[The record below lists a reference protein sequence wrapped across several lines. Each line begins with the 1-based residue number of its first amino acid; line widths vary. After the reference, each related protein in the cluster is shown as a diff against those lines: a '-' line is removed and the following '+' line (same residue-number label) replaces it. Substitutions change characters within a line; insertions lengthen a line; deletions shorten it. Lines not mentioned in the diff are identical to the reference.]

1 MPESKAKHQPSFAEL
16 MLDQMGVDRTGLRH
30 GEAKDLMLHVIES
43 ESEPPLGD
51 PALQTP
57 TLEPTAA
64 EPDIPQP
71 APGQPMFIADPQK
84 VADFKRTLRARRS
97 PRCRHRK
104 VNGIRCG
111 SPARGGGSYCYF
123 HYHIYTGDTQHLP
136 VIEDGNSI
144 AFVMGMIL
152 RDLANGRLEVR
163 RANSMLYALQSTAAL
178 LKYLDFEPDP
188 ALLQQDEDEDDED
201 ESPDPPLPSALTA
214 FAQGVN
220 RKA

>member
-1 MPESKAKHQPSFAEL
+1 MPESKLKNHPSLAEL
-16 MLDQMGVDRTGLRH
+16 LLDRMGVDRTGVRRS
-30 GEAKDLMLHVIES
+30 EAKDLMLHVLDTEC
-43 ESEPPLGD
+43 EPPSADD
-51 PALQTP
+51 PMP
-57 TLEPTAA
+57 EPLAA
-64 EPDIPQP
+64 EPDIPE
-71 APGQPMFIADPQK
+71 PGPGEPIFVADPQK

-104 VNGIRCG
+104 VNGVRCG
-111 SPARGGGSYCYF
+111 SPALGGGSYCYF

-152 RDLANGRLEVR
+152 RDLANGSMEVR
-163 RANSMLYALQSTAAL
+163 RANSMLYALQNTVAL

-188 ALLQQDEDEDDED
+188 ALLEQDDDDED
-201 ESPDPPLPSALTA
+201 EPPDSTPPGGLTA

-220 RKA
+220 RKT